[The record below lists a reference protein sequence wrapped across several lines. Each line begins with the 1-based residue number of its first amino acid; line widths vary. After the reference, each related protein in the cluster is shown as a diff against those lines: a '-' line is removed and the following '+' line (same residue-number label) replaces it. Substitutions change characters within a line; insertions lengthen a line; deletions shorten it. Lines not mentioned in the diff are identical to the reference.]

1 MREMGGKRLIQ
12 EIKRAIMR
20 VKKEE
25 AKMESLNALIKSWV
39 SQGLVD
45 KIFTALITL
54 VVGILVIK
62 AVMRLLT
69 RALEKSKL
77 EKAAYSLILS
87 LARVG
92 LYLLLGLSLLV
103 MLGVTIKER
112 VSNPHLVTE
121 RPTAPQGMGQE
132 QNLLASLM
140 QKVAA
145 EPTNKDALMHLA
157 EHLMATQ
164 EWDAAATF
172 AQRAVALDVNDPQPL
187 YMLGVI
193 LHNQG
198 KPQEAAA
205 TLEKVVALRDDA
217 TVRYSLGV
225 LYSYFLQQKDKG
237 RAHWEAGL
245 KDPKISPEMRQAI
258 EEELKK

>member
-1 MREMGGKRLIQ
+1 MTDSRLSFTA
-12 EIKRAIMR
+12 RAI
-20 VKKEE
+20 
-25 AKMESLNALIKSWV
+25 I
-39 SQGLVD
+39 
-45 KIFTALITL
+45 
-54 VVGILVIK
+54 
-62 AVMRLLT
+62 
-69 RALEKSKL
+69 
-77 EKAAYSLILS
+77 
-87 LARVG
+87 
-92 LYLLLGLSLLV
+92 LLLGLSLLV

-112 VSNPHLVTE
+112 VSNPHRVTE

-205 TLEKVVALRDDA
+205 TLKRWWPCGTTPRCVTAWACSTA
-217 TVRYSLGV
+217 TSCSRRTRGAPI
-225 LYSYFLQQKDKG
+225 G
-237 RAHWEAGL
+237 RPASRIRRSRPRCGRPS
-245 KDPKISPEMRQAI
+245 KTS
-258 EEELKK
+258 

>member
-1 MREMGGKRLIQ
+1 MTDSRLSFTA
-12 EIKRAIMR
+12 RAI
-20 VKKEE
+20 
-25 AKMESLNALIKSWV
+25 I
-39 SQGLVD
+39 
-45 KIFTALITL
+45 
-54 VVGILVIK
+54 
-62 AVMRLLT
+62 
-69 RALEKSKL
+69 
-77 EKAAYSLILS
+77 
-87 LARVG
+87 
-92 LYLLLGLSLLV
+92 LLLGLSLLV

-217 TVRYSLGV
+217 RCVTAWACSTVTSCSRRTRARPLG
-225 LYSYFLQQKDKG
+225 G
-237 RAHWEAGL
+237 RL
-245 KDPKISPEMRQAI
+245 KDPKISPRCGRPS
-258 EEELKK
+258 KKS

>member
-1 MREMGGKRLIQ
+1 MTDSRLSFTA
-12 EIKRAIMR
+12 RAI
-20 VKKEE
+20 
-25 AKMESLNALIKSWV
+25 I
-39 SQGLVD
+39 
-45 KIFTALITL
+45 
-54 VVGILVIK
+54 
-62 AVMRLLT
+62 
-69 RALEKSKL
+69 
-77 EKAAYSLILS
+77 
-87 LARVG
+87 
-92 LYLLLGLSLLV
+92 LLLGLSLLV

-245 KDPKISPEMRQAI
+245 EDPKISPEMRQAI

>member
-1 MREMGGKRLIQ
+1 
-12 EIKRAIMR
+12 
-20 VKKEE
+20 
-25 AKMESLNALIKSWV
+25 
-39 SQGLVD
+39 
-45 KIFTALITL
+45 
-54 VVGILVIK
+54 
-62 AVMRLLT
+62 
-69 RALEKSKL
+69 
-77 EKAAYSLILS
+77 
-87 LARVG
+87 
-92 LYLLLGLSLLV
+92 
-103 MLGVTIKER
+103 
-112 VSNPHLVTE
+112 
-121 RPTAPQGMGQE
+121 
-132 QNLLASLM
+132 
-140 QKVAA
+140 
-145 EPTNKDALMHLA
+145 MHLA

-198 KPQEAAA
+198 KPQAAAA
-205 TLEKVVALRDDA
+205 TLATVVALRDDA

>member
-1 MREMGGKRLIQ
+1 MTDSRLSFTA
-12 EIKRAIMR
+12 RAI
-20 VKKEE
+20 
-25 AKMESLNALIKSWV
+25 I
-39 SQGLVD
+39 
-45 KIFTALITL
+45 
-54 VVGILVIK
+54 
-62 AVMRLLT
+62 
-69 RALEKSKL
+69 
-77 EKAAYSLILS
+77 
-87 LARVG
+87 
-92 LYLLLGLSLLV
+92 LLLGLSLLV

-121 RPTAPQGMGQE
+121 RPTDPQGMGQE

-205 TLEKVVALRDDA
+205 TPGKGGGPAGRRHGAL
-217 TVRYSLGV
+217 
-225 LYSYFLQQKDKG
+225 QPG
-237 RAHWEAGL
+237 RALQLLPAAEGQGARPLGGRPQGSEDLARDAAGHRRRTE
-245 KDPKISPEMRQAI
+245 KINFPRQNKKGALGRPFFMPCPAGRQVAFKGKFPTSQPLPAVPSSLSRSIPDKRPSPSFSVLSRRT
-258 EEELKK
+258 

>member
-1 MREMGGKRLIQ
+1 MTDSRL
-12 EIKRAIMR
+12 
-20 VKKEE
+20 
-25 AKMESLNALIKSWV
+25 S
-39 SQGLVD
+39 
-45 KIFTALITL
+45 FTARA
-54 VVGILVIK
+54 VI
-62 AVMRLLT
+62 
-69 RALEKSKL
+69 
-77 EKAAYSLILS
+77 
-87 LARVG
+87 
-92 LYLLLGLSLLV
+92 LLLGLSLLV

-132 QNLLASLM
+132 QNLLAGLM

-172 AQRAVALDVNDPQPL
+172 AQRAAALDVNDPQPL

-205 TLEKVVALRDDA
+205 TLEKVVVLRDDA

>member
-1 MREMGGKRLIQ
+1 MTDSRLSFTA
-12 EIKRAIMR
+12 RAI
-20 VKKEE
+20 
-25 AKMESLNALIKSWV
+25 I
-39 SQGLVD
+39 
-45 KIFTALITL
+45 
-54 VVGILVIK
+54 
-62 AVMRLLT
+62 
-69 RALEKSKL
+69 
-77 EKAAYSLILS
+77 
-87 LARVG
+87 
-92 LYLLLGLSLLV
+92 LLLGLSLLV

-237 RAHWEAGL
+237 GRALQLLPAAEGQGARPLGGRPQGSEDLARDAASHRRRAE
-245 KDPKISPEMRQAI
+245 KITPSPSKTKRAPSGA
-258 EEELKK
+258 LFSCPVADRRWRLR

>member
-1 MREMGGKRLIQ
+1 MTDSRLSFTA
-12 EIKRAIMR
+12 RAI
-20 VKKEE
+20 
-25 AKMESLNALIKSWV
+25 I
-39 SQGLVD
+39 
-45 KIFTALITL
+45 
-54 VVGILVIK
+54 
-62 AVMRLLT
+62 
-69 RALEKSKL
+69 
-77 EKAAYSLILS
+77 
-87 LARVG
+87 
-92 LYLLLGLSLLV
+92 LLLGLSLLV

-132 QNLLASLM
+132 QN
-140 QKVAA
+140 
-145 EPTNKDALMHLA
+145 
-157 EHLMATQ
+157 LMATQ

>member
-1 MREMGGKRLIQ
+1 MISLPACAASFVFGVGVEVIQ
-12 EIKRAIMR
+12 
-20 VKKEE
+20 
-25 AKMESLNALIKSWV
+25 
-39 SQGLVD
+39 
-45 KIFTALITL
+45 
-54 VVGILVIK
+54 
-62 AVMRLLT
+62 
-69 RALEKSKL
+69 
-77 EKAAYSLILS
+77 
-87 LARVG
+87 
-92 LYLLLGLSLLV
+92 LLV

-198 KPQEAAA
+198 KPQARPGWRGPRP
-205 TLEKVVALRDDA
+205 LPGPR
-217 TVRYSLGV
+217 
-225 LYSYFLQQKDKG
+225 G
-237 RAHWEAGL
+237 RAPHPLCPLWPL
-245 KDPKISPEMRQAI
+245 
-258 EEELKK
+258 

>member
-1 MREMGGKRLIQ
+1 MTDSRLSFTA
-12 EIKRAIMR
+12 RAI
-20 VKKEE
+20 
-25 AKMESLNALIKSWV
+25 I
-39 SQGLVD
+39 
-45 KIFTALITL
+45 
-54 VVGILVIK
+54 
-62 AVMRLLT
+62 
-69 RALEKSKL
+69 
-77 EKAAYSLILS
+77 
-87 LARVG
+87 
-92 LYLLLGLSLLV
+92 LLLGLSLLV
-103 MLGVTIKER
+103 MLGVT
-112 VSNPHLVTE
+112 V
-121 RPTAPQGMGQE
+121 
-132 QNLLASLM
+132 
-140 QKVAA
+140 
-145 EPTNKDALMHLA
+145 

-205 TLEKVVALRDDA
+205 TLEKVVVLRDDA

>member
-1 MREMGGKRLIQ
+1 MTDSRLSFTA
-12 EIKRAIMR
+12 RAI
-20 VKKEE
+20 
-25 AKMESLNALIKSWV
+25 I
-39 SQGLVD
+39 
-45 KIFTALITL
+45 
-54 VVGILVIK
+54 
-62 AVMRLLT
+62 
-69 RALEKSKL
+69 
-77 EKAAYSLILS
+77 
-87 LARVG
+87 
-92 LYLLLGLSLLV
+92 LLLGLSLLV

-187 YMLGVI
+187 YMLGTTFSRV
-193 LHNQG
+193 
-198 KPQEAAA
+198 AAA

>member
-54 VVGILVIK
+54 VVGILAIK

-87 LARVG
+87 LVKVG
-92 LYLLLGLSLLV
+92 LYLLRICVHPAAG
-103 MLGVTIKER
+103 
-112 VSNPHLVTE
+112 
-121 RPTAPQGMGQE
+121 GQ
-132 QNLLASLM
+132 
-140 QKVAA
+140 V
-145 EPTNKDALMHLA
+145 
-157 EHLMATQ
+157 
-164 EWDAAATF
+164 
-172 AQRAVALDVNDPQPL
+172 
-187 YMLGVI
+187 
-193 LHNQG
+193 
-198 KPQEAAA
+198 
-205 TLEKVVALRDDA
+205 
-217 TVRYSLGV
+217 
-225 LYSYFLQQKDKG
+225 
-237 RAHWEAGL
+237 
-245 KDPKISPEMRQAI
+245 
-258 EEELKK
+258 

>member
-1 MREMGGKRLIQ
+1 MTDSRLSFTA
-12 EIKRAIMR
+12 RAI
-20 VKKEE
+20 
-25 AKMESLNALIKSWV
+25 I
-39 SQGLVD
+39 
-45 KIFTALITL
+45 
-54 VVGILVIK
+54 
-62 AVMRLLT
+62 
-69 RALEKSKL
+69 
-77 EKAAYSLILS
+77 
-87 LARVG
+87 
-92 LYLLLGLSLLV
+92 LLLGLSLLV

-237 RAHWEAGL
+237 RPLGGRPQGSEDLARDAAGHRRRAE
-245 KDPKISPEMRQAI
+245 KITPSPSKTKRAPSGA
-258 EEELKK
+258 LFSCPVADRRWRLR

>member
-1 MREMGGKRLIQ
+1 MTDSRLSFTA
-12 EIKRAIMR
+12 RAI
-20 VKKEE
+20 
-25 AKMESLNALIKSWV
+25 I
-39 SQGLVD
+39 
-45 KIFTALITL
+45 
-54 VVGILVIK
+54 
-62 AVMRLLT
+62 
-69 RALEKSKL
+69 
-77 EKAAYSLILS
+77 
-87 LARVG
+87 
-92 LYLLLGLSLLV
+92 LLLGLSLLV

-217 TVRYSLGV
+217 TVRYSH
-225 LYSYFLQQKDKG
+225 FLQQKDKG

>member
-1 MREMGGKRLIQ
+1 MTSRRLGRQTVALLRPPSVVSYANVGGKFEANGPLAEHFDLLCTDSFFGKDTWEQAESAMQQ
-12 EIKRAIMR
+12 EA
-20 VKKEE
+20 
-25 AKMESLNALIKSWV
+25 
-39 SQGLVD
+39 
-45 KIFTALITL
+45 
-54 VVGILVIK
+54 
-62 AVMRLLT
+62 LT

>member
-1 MREMGGKRLIQ
+1 MTDSRLSFTA
-12 EIKRAIMR
+12 RAI
-20 VKKEE
+20 
-25 AKMESLNALIKSWV
+25 I
-39 SQGLVD
+39 
-45 KIFTALITL
+45 
-54 VVGILVIK
+54 
-62 AVMRLLT
+62 
-69 RALEKSKL
+69 
-77 EKAAYSLILS
+77 
-87 LARVG
+87 
-92 LYLLLGLSLLV
+92 LLLGLSLLV

-112 VSNPHLVTE
+112 VSNPNLVTE

-205 TLEKVVALRDDA
+205 TLEKVVGLRDDA
-217 TVRYSLGV
+217 TVR
-225 LYSYFLQQKDKG
+225 YSYFLQQKDKG

>member
-1 MREMGGKRLIQ
+1 MTDSRLSFTA
-12 EIKRAIMR
+12 RAI
-20 VKKEE
+20 
-25 AKMESLNALIKSWV
+25 I
-39 SQGLVD
+39 
-45 KIFTALITL
+45 
-54 VVGILVIK
+54 
-62 AVMRLLT
+62 
-69 RALEKSKL
+69 
-77 EKAAYSLILS
+77 
-87 LARVG
+87 
-92 LYLLLGLSLLV
+92 LLLGLSLLV

-225 LYSYFLQQKDKG
+225 LHSYFLQQKDKG

-258 EEELKK
+258 EEELKKYPLPHQTPKGRPRAPFFHALWPTEMEATLRPPPRRLQPLPGILSFRPVPGQATCLLY

>member
-1 MREMGGKRLIQ
+1 MTDSRLSFTA
-12 EIKRAIMR
+12 RAI
-20 VKKEE
+20 
-25 AKMESLNALIKSWV
+25 I
-39 SQGLVD
+39 
-45 KIFTALITL
+45 
-54 VVGILVIK
+54 
-62 AVMRLLT
+62 
-69 RALEKSKL
+69 
-77 EKAAYSLILS
+77 
-87 LARVG
+87 
-92 LYLLLGLSLLV
+92 LLLGLSLLV

-198 KPQEAAA
+198 KPQ
-205 TLEKVVALRDDA
+205 
-217 TVRYSLGV
+217 
-225 LYSYFLQQKDKG
+225 KG
-237 RAHWEAGL
+237 RPAARPERPPRPPRRRSCACAGAAGPGRAAP
-245 KDPKISPEMRQAI
+245 DSPHR
-258 EEELKK
+258 

>member
-1 MREMGGKRLIQ
+1 MTDSRLSFTA
-12 EIKRAIMR
+12 RAI
-20 VKKEE
+20 
-25 AKMESLNALIKSWV
+25 I
-39 SQGLVD
+39 
-45 KIFTALITL
+45 
-54 VVGILVIK
+54 
-62 AVMRLLT
+62 
-69 RALEKSKL
+69 
-77 EKAAYSLILS
+77 
-87 LARVG
+87 
-92 LYLLLGLSLLV
+92 LLLGLSLLV

-205 TLEKVVALRDDA
+205 TLVRRLQIINICCSKVVCVWKWRKYRTRFIQMKSGCAL
-217 TVRYSLGV
+217 
-225 LYSYFLQQKDKG
+225 F
-237 RAHWEAGL
+237 
-245 KDPKISPEMRQAI
+245 
-258 EEELKK
+258 

>member
-1 MREMGGKRLIQ
+1 MTDNRLSFTA
-12 EIKRAIMR
+12 RAI
-20 VKKEE
+20 
-25 AKMESLNALIKSWV
+25 I
-39 SQGLVD
+39 
-45 KIFTALITL
+45 
-54 VVGILVIK
+54 
-62 AVMRLLT
+62 
-69 RALEKSKL
+69 
-77 EKAAYSLILS
+77 
-87 LARVG
+87 
-92 LYLLLGLSLLV
+92 LLLGLSLLV

-121 RPTAPQGMGQE
+121 RPTAPQG
-132 QNLLASLM
+132 SLM

-205 TLEKVVALRDDA
+205 TLEKVVVLRDDA

-237 RAHWEAGL
+237 RWEAGL

>member
-1 MREMGGKRLIQ
+1 MTDSRLSFTA
-12 EIKRAIMR
+12 RAI
-20 VKKEE
+20 
-25 AKMESLNALIKSWV
+25 I
-39 SQGLVD
+39 
-45 KIFTALITL
+45 
-54 VVGILVIK
+54 
-62 AVMRLLT
+62 
-69 RALEKSKL
+69 
-77 EKAAYSLILS
+77 
-87 LARVG
+87 
-92 LYLLLGLSLLV
+92 LLLGLSLLV

-205 TLEKVVALRDDA
+205 TPGKGGGPAGRRHGAL
-217 TVRYSLGV
+217 
-225 LYSYFLQQKDKG
+225 QPG
-237 RAHWEAGL
+237 RALQLLPAAEGQGARPLGGWPQGSEDLARDAAGHRRRAE
-245 KDPKISPEMRQAI
+245 KITPSPSNTKRAPSGA
-258 EEELKK
+258 LFSCPVADRRWRLR

>member
-1 MREMGGKRLIQ
+1 MTDSRLSFTA
-12 EIKRAIMR
+12 RAI
-20 VKKEE
+20 
-25 AKMESLNALIKSWV
+25 I
-39 SQGLVD
+39 
-45 KIFTALITL
+45 
-54 VVGILVIK
+54 
-62 AVMRLLT
+62 
-69 RALEKSKL
+69 
-77 EKAAYSLILS
+77 
-87 LARVG
+87 
-92 LYLLLGLSLLV
+92 LLLGLSLLV

-217 TVRYSLGV
+217 TVRYAWACSTATSCSRRTRGAPI
-225 LYSYFLQQKDKG
+225 G
-237 RAHWEAGL
+237 RPASRIRRSRPRCGR
-245 KDPKISPEMRQAI
+245 PS
-258 EEELKK
+258 KKS

>member
-1 MREMGGKRLIQ
+1 MTDSRLSFTA
-12 EIKRAIMR
+12 RAI
-20 VKKEE
+20 
-25 AKMESLNALIKSWV
+25 I
-39 SQGLVD
+39 
-45 KIFTALITL
+45 
-54 VVGILVIK
+54 
-62 AVMRLLT
+62 
-69 RALEKSKL
+69 
-77 EKAAYSLILS
+77 
-87 LARVG
+87 
-92 LYLLLGLSLLV
+92 LLLGLSLLV

-217 TVRYSLGV
+217 TVA
-225 LYSYFLQQKDKG
+225 
-237 RAHWEAGL
+237 RAAAGQRRRAE
-245 KDPKISPEMRQAI
+245 KITPSPTHTTSAPSGALFSCPVADRRWR
-258 EEELKK
+258 LR

>member
-1 MREMGGKRLIQ
+1 
-12 EIKRAIMR
+12 
-20 VKKEE
+20 
-25 AKMESLNALIKSWV
+25 
-39 SQGLVD
+39 
-45 KIFTALITL
+45 
-54 VVGILVIK
+54 
-62 AVMRLLT
+62 
-69 RALEKSKL
+69 
-77 EKAAYSLILS
+77 
-87 LARVG
+87 
-92 LYLLLGLSLLV
+92 
-103 MLGVTIKER
+103 
-112 VSNPHLVTE
+112 
-121 RPTAPQGMGQE
+121 MGQE
-132 QNLLASLM
+132 QSLLASLM

-205 TLEKVVALRDDA
+205 TLEKVVVLRDDA